1 MPAASEIPATTS
13 VGLDAAADQ
22 AIAACGGDAKE
33 AVKALLVANDFL
45 EAELAELRAKVSKG
59 YARGRLP
66 AARARKEDPGV

>member
-1 MPAASEIPATTS
+1 MSAAPETRATNAAC
-13 VGLDAAADQ
+13 LDAAADQ

-45 EAELAELRAKVSKG
+45 EAQLDDLRAKISKG

-66 AARARKEDPGV
+66 AARARKEDTNV